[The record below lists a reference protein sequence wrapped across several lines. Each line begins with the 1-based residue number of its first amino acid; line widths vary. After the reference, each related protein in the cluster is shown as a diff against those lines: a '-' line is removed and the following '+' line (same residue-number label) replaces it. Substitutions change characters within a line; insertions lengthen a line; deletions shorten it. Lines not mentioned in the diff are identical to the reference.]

1 MNPYD
6 YPGGEPNFAL
16 AIEKANSKW
25 SRSSVKFVTAGPAL
39 HDESRIARGEYF
51 QPLRAS
57 NASLAIILHGLGDHS
72 VIPCKL
78 LARSLVNRGI
88 ACLILYSV
96 FHTSRMP
103 EDMRRRA
110 PVFTSE
116 EWFEGYRISVIE
128 VRQAAD
134 WACNRQEINHEQ
146 MALVGIS
153 LGGFI
158 SAIAMGVEERLR
170 AGVFITMGGNAEILT
185 WKSKTDTFRKS
196 HNCTQE
202 ECREVHTKYPQYLAQ
217 VAEKG
222 FANVTP
228 LKQCFL
234 TDAMTFGHSL
244 RSRPILMINALWD
257 KYIPKQA
264 TLEFWEECAKPAI
277 IWLPAGHASIWALY
291 PLISK
296 RVARFIDS
304 NFKVQSGGRGTGWQ
318 FIE

>member
-6 YPGGEPNFAL
+6 YPGGEPNFTL
-16 AIEKANSKW
+16 AVEKANSKW
-25 SRSSVKFVTAGPAL
+25 SRSSVKFATAGPAL
-39 HDESRIARGEYF
+39 HDEDQIARGEYF

-57 NASLAIILHGLGDHS
+57 NVPLAIILHGLGDHS

-103 EDMRRRA
+103 EDMRKRA
-110 PVFTSE
+110 PTFTSE
-116 EWFEGYRISVIE
+116 EWFEGYRVSVIE
-128 VRQAAD
+128 VRQAAA
-134 WACNRQEINHEQ
+134 WACSRPEINHEQ
-146 MALVGIS
+146 IAVVGIS
-153 LGGFI
+153 LGGLI
-158 SAIAMGVEERLR
+158 SALAMGVEERLR
-170 AGVFITMGGNAEILT
+170 AGVFITMGGNSETIT
-185 WKSKTDTFRKS
+185 WKSKADTFRKS
-196 HNCTQE
+196 HNCTEE
-202 ECREVHTKYPQYLAQ
+202 ECRQVHTQYPQYLAQ

-244 RSRPILMINALWD
+244 RGRPILMINALWD

-277 IWLPAGHASIWALY
+277 IWLPAGHVSIWALY

-304 NFKVQSGGRGTGWQ
+304 SFKVQSNGRGTGR
-318 FIE
+318 

>member
-6 YPGGEPNFAL
+6 YPGGEPNFTL
-16 AIEKANSKW
+16 GVEKSNWKW

-39 HDESRIARGEYF
+39 HDEGRIARGEYS

-57 NASLAIILHGLGDHS
+57 NAPLAIILHGLGDHS

-96 FHTSRMP
+96 FHSSRMP

-110 PVFTSE
+110 PAFSSE
-116 EWFEGYRISVIE
+116 EWFEGYRVSVIE
-128 VRQAAD
+128 VRQVAD
-134 WACNRQEINHEQ
+134 WACSRPEINHEQ
-146 MALVGIS
+146 MAVVGIS
-153 LGGFI
+153 LGGSI
-158 SAIAMGVEERLR
+158 SAVAMGVEERLK
-170 AGVFITMGGNAEILT
+170 AGVFITMGGNSEIIT
-185 WKSKTDTFRKS
+185 WKSEADTFRKS
-196 HNCTQE
+196 YTCTE
-202 ECREVHTKYPQYLAQ
+202 EQCRQVHTQYPQFLAQ

-244 RSRPILMINALWD
+244 RGRPILMINALWD
-257 KYIPKQA
+257 KYIPNQA

-291 PLISK
+291 PLFSK
-296 RVARFIDS
+296 RVGRFLDS
-304 NFKVQSGGRGTGWQ
+304 SFKL
-318 FIE
+318 

>member
-1 MNPYD
+1 V
-6 YPGGEPNFAL
+6 L
-16 AIEKANSKW
+16 
-25 SRSSVKFVTAGPAL
+25 
-39 HDESRIARGEYF
+39 
-51 QPLRAS
+51 
-57 NASLAIILHGLGDHS
+57 
-72 VIPCKL
+72 PCKL
-78 LARSLVNRGI
+78 LSLSLVNRGI

-103 EDMRRRA
+103 EDMRTRA

-128 VRQAAD
+128 VRQATD
-134 WACNRQEINHEQ
+134 WACSRQEINHEQ
-146 MALVGIS
+146 IALVSIS

-158 SAIAMGVEERLR
+158 SAVAMGVEERLR

-185 WKSKTDTFRKS
+185 WKSKTNTFRKS
-196 HNCTQE
+196 HNCTEE
-202 ECREVHTKYPQYLAQ
+202 ECREVHIQYPQYLAQ

-244 RSRPILMINALWD
+244 RGRPILMINALWD

-277 IWLPAGHASIWALY
+277 IWLPDGHASIWALH
-291 PLISK
+291 PLISQ
-296 RVARFIDS
+296 RVAHFLNS
-304 NFKVQSGGRGTGWQ
+304 SFKG
-318 FIE
+318 

>member
-6 YPGGEPNFAL
+6 YPGGEPNFTVAV
-16 AIEKANSKW
+16 EKANSNW

-57 NASLAIILHGLGDHS
+57 NASLAIIMHGLGDHS

-88 ACLILYSV
+88 ACLLLYSV

-128 VRQAAD
+128 VRQVAD
-134 WACNRQEINHEQ
+134 WACSRQEINHEQ
-146 MALVGIS
+146 IAVVGIS

-158 SAIAMGVEERLR
+158 SAVAMGVEERLR

-196 HNCTQE
+196 HNCTEE
-202 ECREVHTKYPQYLAQ
+202 ECREVHTQYPQYLAQ

-244 RSRPILMINALWD
+244 RGRPILMINALWD

-277 IWLPAGHASIWALY
+277 IWLPAGHAGIWALY

-296 RVARFIDS
+296 RVGRFLDS
-304 NFKVQSGGRGTGWQ
+304 SFKM
-318 FIE
+318 

>member
-6 YPGGEPNFAL
+6 YPGGEPNFTL
-16 AIEKANSKW
+16 AVEKANSKW

-39 HDESRIARGEYF
+39 HDEGRIARGEYY
-51 QPLRAS
+51 QPLRVS
-57 NASLAIILHGLGDHS
+57 NAPLAIILHGLGDHS

-103 EDMRRRA
+103 EDMRKRA
-110 PVFTSE
+110 HAFTSE

-134 WACNRQEINHEQ
+134 WACNRPEINHEQ
-146 MALVGIS
+146 ISVVGIS

-158 SAIAMGVEERLR
+158 SAVAMGVEEQLR
-170 AGVFITMGGNAEILT
+170 AGVFITMGGNSETIT

-196 HNCTQE
+196 HNCTEE
-202 ECREVHTKYPQYLAQ
+202 ECRQVHTQYPQYLAQ

-234 TDAMTFGHSL
+234 TDAMTFGYSL
-244 RSRPILMINALWD
+244 QGRRILMINALWD

-291 PLISK
+291 PLIST

-304 NFKVQSGGRGTGWQ
+304 SFKVQSSGRGIGR
-318 FIE
+318 

>member
-1 MNPYD
+1 MSYFILRVSYQPY
-6 YPGGEPNFAL
+6 
-16 AIEKANSKW
+16 
-25 SRSSVKFVTAGPAL
+25 
-39 HDESRIARGEYF
+39 
-51 QPLRAS
+51 
-57 NASLAIILHGLGDHS
+57 
-72 VIPCKL
+72 
-78 LARSLVNRGI
+78 
-88 ACLILYSV
+88 
-96 FHTSRMP
+96 MP

-116 EWFEGYRISVIE
+116 EWFKGYSISVIE

-134 WACNRQEINHEQ
+134 WACIRPEINHEQ
-146 MALVGIS
+146 IAVVGIS

-170 AGVFITMGGNAEILT
+170 AGMFITMGGNSETIT
-185 WKSKTDTFRKS
+185 WNSKTDTFRKS
-196 HNCTQE
+196 HNCTEE
-202 ECREVHTKYPQYLAQ
+202 ECRQVHTQYPQYLAQ
-217 VAEKG
+217 VAERG
-222 FANVTP
+222 FENVTP

-244 RSRPILMINALWD
+244 RGRPILMINALWD

-296 RVARFIDS
+296 GVARFLDS
-304 NFKVQSGGRGTGWQ
+304 SFKVQSSGRGTGR
-318 FIE
+318 